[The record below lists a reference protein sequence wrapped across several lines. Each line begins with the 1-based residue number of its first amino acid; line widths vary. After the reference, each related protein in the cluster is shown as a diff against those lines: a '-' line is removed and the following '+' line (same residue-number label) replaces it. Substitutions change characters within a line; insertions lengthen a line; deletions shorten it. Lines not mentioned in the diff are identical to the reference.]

1 MDQHSSRAWADTA
14 ELETNQPADTRL
26 RRRTRMACDKCHSSR
41 TRCDGL
47 HPCQD
52 LGKGWIALTCLIAVE
67 YGYPCQYNRRIKK
80 RGRVRRYGTADSV
93 IAAQMSTFTRPGYQ
107 NDKQSTP
114 SSPNPASAQLLDSGQ
129 HQQEGDIGVLP
140 SSRRLGESQP
150 AQHPQQQDPA
160 ACGPSSRD
168 GRSIVSSAIHPSNRD
183 GPSPVESNGSQQTP
197 TSSTGSA
204 STTGALPC
212 LSIFS
217 PSEFAVEASV
227 DRNLTPQRAS
237 AVFECRYPCLYP
249 LLPFFSHSFPA
260 SLACDLFDVYLLDH
274 RTSLSRSAS
283 PCIITR
289 IFRKKSLLHP
299 TNPRQTSPALLATIL
314 WCCAQTADL
323 ATLLV
328 PGSRSMLT
336 DFLYELAVSLISC
349 RDPDGWRRT
358 HGGWRVESEQVH
370 HYGPSTM
377 AVPNA
382 TGSSEQASSIDDV
395 HTFLLLCIGV
405 SAGDFKSD
413 CQKWWSKATR
423 LAMSLQLNVE
433 VMENGNDSLDPTRK
447 YQSSPW
453 SMGLQAREER
463 RRVFWYLYSIDR
475 HLALSSNQTLQIS
488 DSMCENLDD
497 IPYDMLPSRSMGPP
511 TTISGAGYFQ
521 YFLPLMAILGDI
533 IVLRHARHHPRLAK
547 LNNALAPLA
556 IADTIAECEESVK
569 RLAQEVGGR
578 DTTLGTL
585 RDTDNLSAGQQST
598 QTQEDRRYSSGT
610 PAADAAAQLSE
621 LRLALAYSTHIL
633 HVLPALS
640 EILRLDPELRFMPCL
655 FGVYLLHGSLILLLF
670 ADRMPQLGRNQSV
683 EQACENIIRAH
694 EVCVLT
700 LNTEF
705 QRNLRRVFR
714 LTLYSVQGANASGWE
729 EFKQTRRQILSLYRW
744 TKGARGLRI

>member
-1 MDQHSSRAWADTA
+1 
-14 ELETNQPADTRL
+14 
-26 RRRTRMACDKCHSSR
+26 
-41 TRCDGL
+41 
-47 HPCQD
+47 
-52 LGKGWIALTCLIAVE
+52 
-67 YGYPCQYNRRIKK
+67 
-80 RGRVRRYGTADSV
+80 
-93 IAAQMSTFTRPGYQ
+93 MSTFTRPGYQ
-107 NDKQSTP
+107 NDQQSTP
-114 SSPNPASAQLLDSGQ
+114 SSPNPASALLLDSDQ
-129 HQQEGDIGVLP
+129 HQQEDDIGVLP
-140 SSRRLGESQP
+140 SSRRLSKSQR
-150 AQHPQQQDPA
+150 AQHPEQQDPA
-160 ACGPSSRD
+160 ACGPSSRE
-168 GRSIVSSAIHPSNRD
+168 GFSIGYGPSRVQHAVVSSAIHPSIRD

-197 TSSTGSA
+197 TSSTGST

-217 PSEFAVEASV
+217 PSEFAVEASI
-227 DRNLTPQRAS
+227 DRTLTPQRAS

-249 LLPFFSHSFPA
+249 LLPFFSHTFPA
-260 SLACDLFDVYLLDH
+260 SLACDLFDVYLLDP

-323 ATLLV
+323 SALLV

-336 DFLYELAVSLISC
+336 DFLYELAVALISC
-349 RDPDGWRRT
+349 RDADGWRRT

-382 TGSSEQASSIDDV
+382 VGSSEQASSIDDV
-395 HTFLLLCIGV
+395 LTFLLLCIGV

-433 VMENGNDSLDPTRK
+433 DMENGNDSLDPTRK
-447 YQSSPW
+447 YQSPPW
-453 SMGLQAREER
+453 LMDLQAREER

-488 DSMCENLDD
+488 DSMSPLPDNVWENLDD
-497 IPYDMLPSRSMGPP
+497 IPYDMLPSRCMGPP

-533 IVLRHARHHPRLAK
+533 IELRHARHHPRLAR
-547 LNNALAPLA
+547 LNNALAPSA
-556 IADTIAECEESVK
+556 IADTIAECEESIK
-569 RLAQEVGGR
+569 RLAQEVGRR
-578 DTTLGTL
+578 DTTPGTL
-585 RDTDNLSAGQQST
+585 RNADNLGASQQSA

-610 PAADAAAQLSE
+610 PAADAAAQWSE
-621 LRLALAYSTHIL
+621 MRLALAYSTHIL
-633 HVLPALS
+633 HVLRVLLYGKWDAISMLDNDDGWITTPSFMACASPAVDASAALS
-640 EILRLDPELRFMPCL
+640 KILRLDPELTFMPCL

-670 ADRMPQLGRNQSV
+670 ADRMPQLGRNQTV
-683 EQACENIIRAH
+683 EQACETIIRAH

-705 QRNLRRVFR
+705 QVFAK
-714 LTLYSVQGANASGWE
+714 SV
-729 EFKQTRRQILSLYRW
+729 RP
-744 TKGARGLRI
+744 